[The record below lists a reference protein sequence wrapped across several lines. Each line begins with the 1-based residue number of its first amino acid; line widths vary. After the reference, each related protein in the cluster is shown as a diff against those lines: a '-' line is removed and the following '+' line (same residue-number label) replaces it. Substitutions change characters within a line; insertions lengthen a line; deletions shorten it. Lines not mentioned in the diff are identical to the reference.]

1 MSTSP
6 VSDYFVRTANINDYS
21 ILNTFLNQNVLIHR
35 HLDWKPPLRWLDK
48 QPFLILER
56 DNSPIAILA
65 CPPEPDQV
73 AWIRIFAVASNVSY
87 RTAWR
92 FLWEHIK
99 HNFPTSTGVVV
110 VAIAIPKWFQIL
122 LRENNFQHSTDI
134 VVLEWCGYPPPVK
147 SSLSSVF
154 IRPMKADDLPAV
166 SEVDSAAFAPVWRNS
181 LDSLKLA
188 FEQAAYAS
196 VAEADNKIIG
206 YQLSTSAGTSN
217 RHLARL
223 AVTPA
228 IQRNHIG
235 YNLVRDLI
243 EDSEHNGVW
252 QITVNTQSANQASI
266 NLYKDLGFRETGD
279 KFPVFI
285 MPL

>member
-1 MSTSP
+1 MSNP
-6 VSDYFVRTANINDYS
+6 VSDYYVRAANTSDYS

-35 HLDWKPPLRWLDK
+35 HLDWKPPLKWLDK

-56 DNSPIAILA
+56 GNSPIAILA

-73 AWIRIFAVASNVSY
+73 AWVRIFAVDSNVSY

-92 FLWEHIK
+92 LLWEHIK
-99 HNFPTSTGVVV
+99 DNFPTSTGVVV
-110 VAIAIPKWFQIL
+110 VAIAIQKWFQIL
-122 LRENNFQHSTDI
+122 LRENNFQYSTDI
-134 VVLEWCGYPPPVK
+134 VVLEWCGYPPPAK
-147 SSLSSVF
+147 SMSPSVF
-154 IRPMKADDLPAV
+154 IRPMRADDLPAV
-166 SEVDSAAFAPVWRNS
+166 SKVDSAAFAPVWRNS
-181 LDSLKLA
+181 LDALKLA

-196 VAEADNKIIG
+196 VAESDNIIIG

-223 AVTPA
+223 AVSPD

-243 EDSEHNGVW
+243 ENSEQNGVW

-266 NLYKDLGFRETGD
+266 NLYKDIGFRETGD

>member
-21 ILNTFLNQNVLIHR
+21 ILNTFLNQNVLVHR

-92 FLWEHIK
+92 LLWEHIK

-110 VAIAIPKWFQIL
+110 VAIAIQKWFQIL
-122 LRENNFQHSTDI
+122 LRENNFQYSTDI

-147 SSLSSVF
+147 SLLSSVS
-154 IRPMKADDLPAV
+154 IRPMKEDDLPAV

-223 AVTPA
+223 AVTPD

-243 EDSEHNGVW
+243 EDSEQNGIW